1 MGKQK
6 MHEMSIAEGILQIV
20 EAAAA
25 KPDGGFKCVK
35 TVFIELGTDA
45 CVEPE
50 ALLFCFDEM
59 TRGSVA
65 EGAHLEITRT
75 AGTAMRV
82 KELEVVDENNK
93 ERV

>member
-1 MGKQK
+1 
-6 MHEMSIAEGILQIV
+6 MHELALADGILQIV

-25 KPDGGFKCVK
+25 NPDSGFKRVK
-35 TVFIELGTDA
+35 TVFIELGESA

-65 EGAHLEITRT
+65 EGAVLEFIRT
-75 AGTAMRV
+75 TGSAMRV
-82 KELEVVDENNK
+82 KELEVVDNEIE